1 MPSTTAVPFYM
12 PRFSAGRTVER
23 TVCLH
28 PLDLHARNRSRHM
41 VDDLVQVPLPFRT
54 SLEDE
59 STLPVHRSIDPSGK
73 TDYLGVRVIHV
84 LTIAFFLSMFQVDF
98 VRIINVPYRSVVSF
112 RATILS
118 RNLITV
124 VLCCQRRTSCCIL
137 SSL

>member
-23 TVCLH
+23 TLCLH

-73 TDYLGVRVIHV
+73 TDYIGVKVIHDRQ
-84 LTIAFFLSMFQVDF
+84 LHFF
-98 VRIINVPYRSVVSF
+98 INVSGRF
-112 RATILS
+112 
-118 RNLITV
+118 
-124 VLCCQRRTSCCIL
+124 CEDH
-137 SSL
+137 